1 MKFEMRVKGTSVAV
15 DPPPKGRDDG
25 VWSIRLSEE
34 AIGGS
39 KVVGRAVIRDVPKE
53 IAEELAKNL
62 EGRRFTLKIELAEI
76 HNPQVKIP
84 FDEAQ
89 ADRDAMRELG
99 ADVPD
104 PPRRGKK
111 STPAPGVAT
120 MPAPLKPPRGFRPR
134 GGH

>member
-1 MKFEMRVKGTSVAV
+1 MKFEMRVRGTSVSV

-25 VWSIRLSEE
+25 VWSIRLSED

-62 EGRRFTLKIELAEI
+62 EGRRFTLKIQLAEI
-76 HNPQVKIP
+76 HDPQVKIP

-89 ADRDAMRELG
+89 ADRDALRELG
-99 ADVPD
+99 ADVPE

-111 STPAPGVAT
+111 STPAPGIAT
-120 MPAPLKPPRGFRPR
+120 VTPLKRPRGF
-134 GGH
+134 GTKGH